1 MAGGQCDGGELLVV
15 QVGQKGRC
23 GRGRTGVWGH
33 QGVWRT
39 RKRVLWEHAAIV
51 ETARRP
57 LPLPMKNI
65 VCTLACV
72 LASIL
77 LLQSSPALA
86 QASCSSDGTP
96 RPVAIF
102 ERFISADCEACWTDA
117 ATPAPSATAGAVVL
131 DWIVPGQAGDEA
143 PLSAAAT
150 HDALARLQ
158 ALGRTPP
165 AATDVHTTVVE
176 AAGPA
181 RLRVAH
187 GLPFNDYLG
196 TGITF
201 APTTQRNGATPGA
214 MAFYLLLVE
223 SVPAGT
229 DGTPVA
235 RNMVG
240 GFQNE
245 VHQATGWAKNA

>member
-1 MAGGQCDGGELLVV
+1 
-15 QVGQKGRC
+15 
-23 GRGRTGVWGH
+23 
-33 QGVWRT
+33 
-39 RKRVLWEHAAIV
+39 
-51 ETARRP
+51 
-57 LPLPMKNI
+57 MKNI
-65 VCTLACV
+65 ACTLASA

-77 LLQSSPALA
+77 LLKSSPALA

-96 RPVAIF
+96 QPVAIF

-117 ATPAPSATAGAVVL
+117 ATPAPSDTAGAVVL

-150 HDALARLQ
+150 HDALARLR

-187 GLPFNDYLG
+187 GLPFNGYLG

-229 DGTPVA
+229 EGTPVA
-235 RNMVG
+235 RNMVRNMLQGIWDKRDQLSNSKQTQWMESRPMRIPEGAQPERLRMVGWVQDAG
-240 GFQNE
+240 GRVVAAAQS
-245 VHQATGWAKNA
+245 ACR

>member
-1 MAGGQCDGGELLVV
+1 
-15 QVGQKGRC
+15 
-23 GRGRTGVWGH
+23 
-33 QGVWRT
+33 
-39 RKRVLWEHAAIV
+39 
-51 ETARRP
+51 
-57 LPLPMKNI
+57 MKNI
-65 VCTLACV
+65 ACTLASA

-117 ATPAPSATAGAVVL
+117 ATPAPSDTAGAVVL

-201 APTTQRNGATPGA
+201 APTLQRHGATPGA

-235 RNMVG
+235 RNMVRNMLQGTWDKRDQLSNSKQTQWMESRPMRIPEGAQPERLRMVGWVQDAG
-240 GFQNE
+240 GRVVAAAQS
-245 VHQATGWAKNA
+245 ACR

>member
-1 MAGGQCDGGELLVV
+1 
-15 QVGQKGRC
+15 
-23 GRGRTGVWGH
+23 
-33 QGVWRT
+33 
-39 RKRVLWEHAAIV
+39 
-51 ETARRP
+51 
-57 LPLPMKNI
+57 MKNI
-65 VCTLACV
+65 ACTLASV
-72 LASIL
+72 LASTLI
-77 LLQSSPALA
+77 LQSSPALA

-117 ATPAPSATAGAVVL
+117 ATPAPSDTAGAVVL

-150 HDALARLQ
+150 HDALARLR

-187 GLPFNDYLG
+187 GLPFNGYLG

-229 DGTPVA
+229 EGTPVA
-235 RNMVG
+235 RNMVRNMLQGTWNKRDQLSNSKQTPWMESRPMRIPEGAQPERLRMVGWVQDAG
-240 GFQNE
+240 GRVVAAAQS
-245 VHQATGWAKNA
+245 ACR

>member
-1 MAGGQCDGGELLVV
+1 
-15 QVGQKGRC
+15 
-23 GRGRTGVWGH
+23 
-33 QGVWRT
+33 
-39 RKRVLWEHAAIV
+39 
-51 ETARRP
+51 
-57 LPLPMKNI
+57 MKNI
-65 VCTLACV
+65 ACTLASV

-77 LLQSSPALA
+77 LLQSSPTLA

-150 HDALARLQ
+150 QDALARLQ

-229 DGTPVA
+229 EGTPVA
-235 RNMVG
+235 RNMVRNMLQGIWDKRYQLSNSKQTRWMESRPMRIPEGAQPERLRMVGWVQDAG
-240 GFQNE
+240 GRVVAAAQS
-245 VHQATGWAKNA
+245 ACR

>member
-1 MAGGQCDGGELLVV
+1 
-15 QVGQKGRC
+15 
-23 GRGRTGVWGH
+23 
-33 QGVWRT
+33 
-39 RKRVLWEHAAIV
+39 
-51 ETARRP
+51 
-57 LPLPMKNI
+57 MKNI
-65 VCTLACV
+65 ACTLASA

-150 HDALARLQ
+150 QDALARLR

-165 AATDVHTTVVE
+165 ATTDVHTTVVE

-201 APTTQRNGATPGA
+201 APTLQRHGATPGA

-235 RNMVG
+235 RNMVRNMLQGTWDKRDQLSNSKQTQWMESRPMRIPEGAQPERLRMVGWVQDAG
-240 GFQNE
+240 GRVVAAAQS
-245 VHQATGWAKNA
+245 ACR

>member
-1 MAGGQCDGGELLVV
+1 
-15 QVGQKGRC
+15 
-23 GRGRTGVWGH
+23 
-33 QGVWRT
+33 
-39 RKRVLWEHAAIV
+39 
-51 ETARRP
+51 
-57 LPLPMKNI
+57 MKNI
-65 VCTLACV
+65 ACTLASA

-117 ATPAPSATAGAVVL
+117 ATPAPSDTAGAVVL

-150 HDALARLQ
+150 HDALARLR

-187 GLPFNDYLG
+187 GLPFNGYLG

-229 DGTPVA
+229 EGTPVA
-235 RNMVG
+235 RNMVRNMLQGIWDKRDQLSNSKQTQWMESRPMRIPEGAQPERLRMVGWVQDAG
-240 GFQNE
+240 GRVVAAAQS
-245 VHQATGWAKNA
+245 ACR

>member
-1 MAGGQCDGGELLVV
+1 
-15 QVGQKGRC
+15 
-23 GRGRTGVWGH
+23 
-33 QGVWRT
+33 
-39 RKRVLWEHAAIV
+39 
-51 ETARRP
+51 
-57 LPLPMKNI
+57 MKNI
-65 VCTLACV
+65 ACTLASV

-77 LLQSSPALA
+77 ILQSSPALA

-117 ATPAPSATAGAVVL
+117 ATPAPSDTAGAVVL

-150 HDALARLQ
+150 QDALARLR

-165 AATDVHTTVVE
+165 ATTDVHTTVVE

-201 APTTQRNGATPGA
+201 APTLQRHGATPGA

-229 DGTPVA
+229 EGTPVA
-235 RNMVG
+235 RNMVRNMLQGIWDKRDQLSNSKQTQWMESRPMRIPEGAQPERLRMVGWVQDAG
-240 GFQNE
+240 GRVVAAAQS
-245 VHQATGWAKNA
+245 ACR

>member
-1 MAGGQCDGGELLVV
+1 
-15 QVGQKGRC
+15 
-23 GRGRTGVWGH
+23 
-33 QGVWRT
+33 
-39 RKRVLWEHAAIV
+39 
-51 ETARRP
+51 
-57 LPLPMKNI
+57 MKNI
-65 VCTLACV
+65 ACTLASVLV
-72 LASIL
+72 LA
-77 LLQSSPALA
+77 QPSSALA

-96 RPVAIF
+96 QPVAIF

-117 ATPAPSATAGAVVL
+117 AIPSPSATAGAVVL

-150 HDALARLQ
+150 NDALARLQ

-165 AATDVHTTVVE
+165 AATDVYAAAVE
-176 AAGPA
+176 GARPA

-196 TGITF
+196 TAIAFTPTRRDGA
-201 APTTQRNGATPGA
+201 APDA

-229 DGTPVA
+229 EGTRVD
-235 RNMVG
+235 RNMVRNMLQG
-240 GFQNE
+240 TWDKRDTLSNSKQTKWMESRSMRIPDGAQPE
-245 VHQATGWAKNA
+245 RLRMVGWVQDAQGRVVAAAQSACR

>member
-1 MAGGQCDGGELLVV
+1 
-15 QVGQKGRC
+15 
-23 GRGRTGVWGH
+23 
-33 QGVWRT
+33 
-39 RKRVLWEHAAIV
+39 
-51 ETARRP
+51 
-57 LPLPMKNI
+57 MKNI

-229 DGTPVA
+229 EGTPVA
-235 RNMVG
+235 RNMVRNMLQGTWDKRDQLSNSKQTRWMESRPMRIPEGAQPERMRMVGWVQDAG
-240 GFQNE
+240 GRVVAAAQS
-245 VHQATGWAKNA
+245 ACR

>member
-1 MAGGQCDGGELLVV
+1 
-15 QVGQKGRC
+15 
-23 GRGRTGVWGH
+23 
-33 QGVWRT
+33 
-39 RKRVLWEHAAIV
+39 
-51 ETARRP
+51 
-57 LPLPMKNI
+57 MKNI
-65 VCTLACV
+65 ACTLASV

-150 HDALARLQ
+150 HDALARLR

-187 GLPFNDYLG
+187 GLPFNGYLG

-201 APTTQRNGATPGA
+201 APTLQRHGATPGA

-229 DGTPVA
+229 EGTPVA
-235 RNMVG
+235 RNMVRNMLQGIWDKRDQLSNSKQTQWMESRPMRIPEGAQPERLRMVGWVQDAG
-240 GFQNE
+240 GRVVAAAQS
-245 VHQATGWAKNA
+245 ACR

>member
-1 MAGGQCDGGELLVV
+1 
-15 QVGQKGRC
+15 
-23 GRGRTGVWGH
+23 
-33 QGVWRT
+33 
-39 RKRVLWEHAAIV
+39 
-51 ETARRP
+51 
-57 LPLPMKNI
+57 MKNI
-65 VCTLACV
+65 ACTLASV

-117 ATPAPSATAGAVVL
+117 ATPAPSDTAGAVVL

-187 GLPFNDYLG
+187 GLPFNDYQG

-201 APTTQRNGATPGA
+201 APTLQRHGATPGA

-229 DGTPVA
+229 EGTPVA
-235 RNMVG
+235 RNMVRNMLQGIWDKRDQLSNSKQTQWMESRPMRIPEGAQPERLRMVGWVQDAG
-240 GFQNE
+240 GRVVAAAQS
-245 VHQATGWAKNA
+245 ACR

>member
-1 MAGGQCDGGELLVV
+1 
-15 QVGQKGRC
+15 
-23 GRGRTGVWGH
+23 
-33 QGVWRT
+33 
-39 RKRVLWEHAAIV
+39 
-51 ETARRP
+51 
-57 LPLPMKNI
+57 MKNI
-65 VCTLACV
+65 VCTLASV

-102 ERFISADCEACWTDA
+102 ERFISADCEACWTDS
-117 ATPAPSATAGAVVL
+117 ATPAPSATAGTVVL

-150 HDALARLQ
+150 QDALARLQ

-201 APTTQRNGATPGA
+201 APTLQRHGATPGA

-229 DGTPVA
+229 EGTPVA
-235 RNMVG
+235 RNMVRNMLQGTWDKRDQLSNSKQTQWMESRPMRIPEGAQPERLRMVGWVQDAG
-240 GFQNE
+240 GRVVAAAQS
-245 VHQATGWAKNA
+245 ACR

>member
-1 MAGGQCDGGELLVV
+1 M
-15 QVGQKGRC
+15 
-23 GRGRTGVWGH
+23 
-33 QGVWRT
+33 
-39 RKRVLWEHAAIV
+39 
-51 ETARRP
+51 
-57 LPLPMKNI
+57 PMKNI
-65 VCTLACV
+65 ACTLASA

-229 DGTPVA
+229 EGTPVA
-235 RNMVG
+235 RNMVRNMLQGTWDKRDQLSNSKQTQWMESRPMRIPEGAQPERLRMVGWVQDAG
-240 GFQNE
+240 GRVVAAAQS
-245 VHQATGWAKNA
+245 ACR

>member
-1 MAGGQCDGGELLVV
+1 
-15 QVGQKGRC
+15 
-23 GRGRTGVWGH
+23 
-33 QGVWRT
+33 
-39 RKRVLWEHAAIV
+39 
-51 ETARRP
+51 
-57 LPLPMKNI
+57 MKNI
-65 VCTLACV
+65 ACTLASA

-117 ATPAPSATAGAVVL
+117 ATPAPSDTAGAVVL

-187 GLPFNDYLG
+187 GLPFNGYLG

-229 DGTPVA
+229 EGTPVA
-235 RNMVG
+235 RNMVRNMLQGIWDKRDQLSNSKQTQWMESRPMRIPEGAQPERLRMVGWVQDAG
-240 GFQNE
+240 GRVVAAAQS
-245 VHQATGWAKNA
+245 ACR

>member
-1 MAGGQCDGGELLVV
+1 
-15 QVGQKGRC
+15 
-23 GRGRTGVWGH
+23 
-33 QGVWRT
+33 
-39 RKRVLWEHAAIV
+39 
-51 ETARRP
+51 
-57 LPLPMKNI
+57 MKNI
-65 VCTLACV
+65 ACTLASA

-117 ATPAPSATAGAVVL
+117 ATPAPSATACAVVL

-150 HDALARLQ
+150 HDALARLR

-229 DGTPVA
+229 EGTPVA
-235 RNMVG
+235 RNMVRNMLQGIWDKRDQLSNSKQTQWMESRPMRIPEGAQPERLRMVGWVQDAG
-240 GFQNE
+240 GRVVAAAQS
-245 VHQATGWAKNA
+245 ACR

>member
-1 MAGGQCDGGELLVV
+1 
-15 QVGQKGRC
+15 
-23 GRGRTGVWGH
+23 
-33 QGVWRT
+33 
-39 RKRVLWEHAAIV
+39 
-51 ETARRP
+51 
-57 LPLPMKNI
+57 MKNI
-65 VCTLACV
+65 ACTLASVFV
-72 LASIL
+72 LA
-77 LLQSSPALA
+77 QPSSALA

-96 RPVAIF
+96 QPVAIF

-117 ATPAPSATAGAVVL
+117 AIPSPSATAGAVVL

-150 HDALARLQ
+150 NDALARLQ

-165 AATDVHTTVVE
+165 AATDVYAAAVE
-176 AAGPA
+176 GARPA

-196 TGITF
+196 TAIAFTPTRRDGA
-201 APTTQRNGATPGA
+201 APDG

-229 DGTPVA
+229 EGTRVG
-235 RNMVG
+235 RNMVRNMLQG
-240 GFQNE
+240 TWDKRDTLSNSKQTKWMESRSMRIPDGAQPE
-245 VHQATGWAKNA
+245 RLRMVGWVQDAQGRVVAAAQSACR